1 MLLNKKELSKIY
13 NYDEGAVDFAYDLGI
28 IEGSLFTLVLGTLG
42 IFAMD
47 LGIKAYYKIKDRKDE
62 DWYFRRYFISS
73 FFAE

>member
-42 IFAMD
+42 IFAID
-47 LGIKAYYKIKDRKDE
+47 LGVKAYYEIKDRKDK
-62 DWYFRRYFISS
+62 D
-73 FFAE
+73 

>member
-42 IFAMD
+42 IFAID
-47 LGIKAYYKIKDRKDE
+47 RGIKAYYEIKDRKDK
-62 DWYFRRYFISS
+62 D
-73 FFAE
+73 

>member
-42 IFAMD
+42 IFAID
-47 LGIKAYYKIKDRKDE
+47 LGIKAHYKIKDRKDK
-62 DWYFRRYFISS
+62 D
-73 FFAE
+73 

>member
-13 NYDEGAVDFAYDLGI
+13 NYDEGAVDFAYSLGI

-47 LGIKAYYKIKDRKDE
+47 LGIKAYYEIKDRKDK
-62 DWYFRRYFISS
+62 D
-73 FFAE
+73 